1 MKNYSFLKI
10 SQDAYTEVLDF
21 GVGQQVTSV
30 LLLPLPKPNGLI
42 QSRLGFHKGR
52 KEVLSIFGAIEN
64 FGIFAIFSKFQ
75 FTQLKQTEGS
85 KAESLQIFSQASHQ
99 TIAKSSGPSRTVPRQ
114 TNF

>member
-10 SQDAYTEVLDF
+10 SQDAYTEVLGF

-52 KEVLSIFGAIEN
+52 KEVLSIFGAIAN
-64 FGIFAIFSKFQ
+64 FWIFAIFSKFQ
-75 FTQLKQTEGS
+75 CLGLKVS
-85 KAESLQIFSQASHQ
+85 KYS
-99 TIAKSSGPSRTVPRQ
+99 PRLL
-114 TNF
+114 TKL